1 MIEKK
6 EKEIK
11 MTKKQKIAMTI
22 LFILIFII
30 GTIFSIK
37 EKSIKIFILVV
48 VFELLLAGRTIFDV
62 FCDWLKK

>member
-1 MIEKK
+1 
-6 EKEIK
+6 

-22 LFILIFII
+22 LFILIFIV

-37 EKSIKIFILVV
+37 EKSIQIFILVV
-48 VFELLLAGRTIFDV
+48 IFELLLAGRTIFDV

>member
-1 MIEKK
+1 
-6 EKEIK
+6 

>member
-1 MIEKK
+1 
-6 EKEIK
+6 

-22 LFILIFII
+22 LFILIFIV

-37 EKSIKIFILVV
+37 EKSIQIFILVV
-48 VFELLLAGRTIFDV
+48 IFELLLAGRTIFDI

>member
-1 MIEKK
+1 
-6 EKEIK
+6 

-22 LFILIFII
+22 LFILIFIV

-37 EKSIKIFILVV
+37 EKSIQIFILVV
-48 VFELLLAGRTIFDV
+48 ILELLLAGRTIFDV